1 MWTPLRHPWCGLGSK
16 KQRHQRAGSQWSWNN
31 LLLLFLATCLRGTVG
46 SRGHLVS
53 VGLEVLMPRRR
64 HVHQAQS
71 SIEPQPVVT
80 RCFWGVGGWS
90 SNNNSS
96 GQDRLLLGT
105 GVTSPEQQREG
116 KALVRPASLLEG
128 AARRY
133 VTSQVGKKVE
143 GNGIFCLQGSH
154 RR

>member
-1 MWTPLRHPWCGLGSK
+1 MWTPLSHPWCGLGSK

-105 GVTSPEQQREG
+105 GVTSPEQHREG
-116 KALVRPASLLEG
+116 KALYHFWREQPQGTSPARW
-128 AARRY
+128 ARRWKEMAFFASRGA
-133 VTSQVGKKVE
+133 TAGE
-143 GNGIFCLQGSH
+143 D
-154 RR
+154 